1 VTVVERVVMFEGF
14 GEDES
19 LEGVLEFLRHL
30 PDAQRLRVAEIFG
43 VLADEVRAG
52 AVERDGDVLFVGSDG
67 LRVVKCLHYPLVV
80 LGVSGPVLFPSAD
93 KNVILGAF
101 SDESIQMMADE
112 IAECDDSDE
121 EKEARWEALMGDYA
135 AELVRLFDSQPP
147 DDFDFMLEV

>member
-1 VTVVERVVMFEGF
+1 
-14 GEDES
+14 
-19 LEGVLEFLRHL
+19 
-30 PDAQRLRVAEIFG
+30 
-43 VLADEVRAG
+43 
-52 AVERDGDVLFVGSDG
+52 
-67 LRVVKCLHYPLVV
+67 
-80 LGVSGPVLFPSAD
+80 VSGPVLFPSAD